1 MALASVQS
9 KQLLPKM
16 SEHDLQSKID
26 ELTQKLRSSDIYLL
40 LKQTAL
46 QETKAASISGQ
57 SPVVSNAQFV
67 ADVQNRIQKSP
78 LSKVLANQ
86 VYREVKA
93 MSANAVCPASSL
105 SPGGLLNTRR
115 SQEGEPLGF
124 IRRAQLLWEKRIL
137 KSLNTM
143 CTELS
148 VPLARKRGKQEQIE
162 LKTKWNE
169 IGAGNPNLE
178 QYRPVYA
185 PKDFLEVVASLVNP
199 NSAAQGE
206 EVAGYWG
213 IVQVNLDVKTIE
225 QLRQEYASLAI
236 DKCQSG
242 LDDRYQSSHFAME
255 RDNVVR
261 KVVKQG
267 YSPVCEMAARRGNP
281 VGHRAQVWE
290 KILGIRVDEIDRL
303 YYAQLK
309 QEVIQHDLM
318 IDNIIFKDIKLT
330 SVNDDFFFVF
340 EDFLYQVLLIFVRD
354 TSVLKHRNTMLA
366 NPLKAYL
373 RGKIG
378 NENYCVVYP
387 PSGVIPFHGFSMYVA
402 PLCFIYADPVKLYF
416 VFRELYLQF
425 FCHLHC
431 LTSNPKG
438 VLAVSALFESLLMS
452 LSPNLFFH
460 LKSIGSAPLKIAFKW
475 LMRAFSGYLEA
486 DQLLILW
493 DRMIA
498 HDSTEILAIMAAGL
512 FLYRSTN
519 LMNVT
524 SPAAAEAIM
533 ADLSTV
539 KVIPVLQIILA
550 TNSTADKLK

>member
-1 MALASVQS
+1 MASNLNLANTKDLLPRLTEQEVQS
-9 KQLLPKM
+9 RI
-16 SEHDLQSKID
+16 E
-26 ELTQKLRSSDIYLL
+26 ELTQKLRNSDIYLL

-46 QETKAASISGQ
+46 QETK
-57 SPVVSNAQFV
+57 SPSSNTSNSSAVVSNSQFIS
-67 ADVQNRIQKSP
+67 DVQQRINRSV
-78 LSKVLANQ
+78 LSRVLANQ
-86 VYREVKA
+86 VYRELKLRDQTVLEA
-93 MSANAVCPASSL
+93 
-105 SPGGLLNTRR
+105 
-115 SQEGEPLGF
+115 EPLGF
-124 IRRAQLLWEKRIL
+124 VRRAQLLWEKRIL

-148 VPLARKRGKQEQIE
+148 VPLARRRGKQEQIE
-162 LKTKWNE
+162 MKTKWNE
-169 IGAGNPNLE
+169 IGTGNPNLE

-199 NSAAQGE
+199 NSTLSSSGSSE
-206 EVAGYWG
+206 EVNGYWG
-213 IVQVNLDVKTIE
+213 IVQVNLDVKSIE
-225 QLRQEYASLAI
+225 QLRVEYSSLCI

-242 LDDRYQSSHFAME
+242 LDDRYQSSHFAVE
-255 RDNVVR
+255 RDAGVR
-261 KVVKQG
+261 RVAKQG
-267 YSPVCEMAARRGNP
+267 LSAVCEVAARRGNP
-281 VGHRAQVWE
+281 VGQRAVMWE
-290 KILGIRVDEIDRL
+290 KILGVRVDEIDRL
-303 YYAQLK
+303 YYSQMK
-309 QEVIQHDLM
+309 NEVIQHDLM

-340 EDFLYQVLLIFVRD
+340 EDYLYQVLLIFVRD
-354 TSVLKHRNTMLA
+354 TSVLKWRNCMMA

-416 VFRELYLQF
+416 VFRELYVRF

-431 LTSNPKG
+431 LSSNPKG
-438 VLAVSALFESLLMS
+438 ILAVSALFESLLMS
-452 LSPNLFFH
+452 LAPSLFFH

-486 DQLLILW
+486 DQLLVLW
-493 DRMIA
+493 DRVIS
-498 HDSTEILAIMAAGL
+498 HDSNEILAVMAAGL
-512 FLYRSTN
+512 FLYRSAN

-539 KVIPVLQIILA
+539 KVIPILQIILA
-550 TNSTADKLK
+550 TNTEKSK